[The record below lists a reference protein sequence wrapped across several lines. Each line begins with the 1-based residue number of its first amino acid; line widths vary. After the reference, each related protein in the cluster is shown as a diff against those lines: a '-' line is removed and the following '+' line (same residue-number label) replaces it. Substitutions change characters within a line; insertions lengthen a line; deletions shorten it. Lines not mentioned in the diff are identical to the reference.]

1 MKQTSLIARARIWL
15 ALAFLL
21 SFGFALAQSEPSINQ
36 IYSTAQAGK
45 LDEAQVMVQQVL
57 VTHPK
62 SPKAHFVQSE
72 LYARQGNFSRA
83 REALAQAESLA
94 PGLPFAKP
102 EAVQALRAELA
113 PRSAPPT
120 SHRAVVQE
128 RAPAEPASSFAWGL
142 PLLLAGGVIFL
153 GYLMFRRRPP
163 AAYAQEPVYAP
174 QNGLAGPQT
183 FGMGGGTM
191 QPAYGQ
197 PGYGQ
202 PGYGQ
207 APGTGLGGRI
217 MGGVATGLAV
227 GAGVM
232 AAEAIGRNLMGH
244 NNNPAGASLDDGN
257 YRNEPAFDRN
267 ADMGGAN
274 FGLNDSSSWDDGG
287 SVDVGGGG
295 DWDN

>member
-36 IYSTAQAGK
+36 IYATAQAGK

-163 AAYAQEPVYAP
+163 AAYAQEPAYA
-174 QNGLAGPQT
+174 
-183 FGMGGGTM
+183 
-191 QPAYGQ
+191 
-197 PGYGQ
+197 
-202 PGYGQ
+202 
-207 APGTGLGGRI
+207 GRRTAWRARKPSAW
-217 MGGVATGLAV
+217 VAARCSRPTASRV
-227 GAGVM
+227 TVNRAM
-232 AAEAIGRNLMGH
+232 AR
-244 NNNPAGASLDDGN
+244 
-257 YRNEPAFDRN
+257 RREPAW
-267 ADMGGAN
+267 ADA
-274 FGLNDSSSWDDGG
+274 SWAA
-287 SVDVGGGG
+287 
-295 DWDN
+295 WPPAWPWAPA